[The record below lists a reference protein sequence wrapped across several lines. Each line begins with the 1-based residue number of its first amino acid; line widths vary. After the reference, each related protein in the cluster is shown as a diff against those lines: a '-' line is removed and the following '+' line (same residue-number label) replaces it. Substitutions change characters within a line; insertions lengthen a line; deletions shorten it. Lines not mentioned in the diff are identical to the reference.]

1 MDVPQ
6 GPAVVVGQVGRDL
19 VLEIDRLPR
28 GGRSATVHRRR
39 ELLGGKGANQAVAMV
54 QLGCPTALLGVLGD
68 DAAGD
73 LALAQAVAD
82 GLWISG
88 IVRRRDVQTALL
100 VDLVELGG
108 PDDVREAAIEL
119 CSMGPQVVSLAAGE
133 HGDLTVWREPG
144 GRLR

>member
-1 MDVPQ
+1 VDAPQ

-54 QLGCPTALLGVLGD
+54 QLGCPTALVGVLGD

-73 LALAQAVAD
+73 LAPAQAVAD

-100 VDLVELGG
+100 LDLV
-108 PDDVREAAIEL
+108 D
-119 CSMGPQVVSLAAGE
+119 
-133 HGDLTVWREPG
+133 
-144 GRLR
+144 